1 MRNLEII
8 TNAAMTIRHQGKV
21 KPNMKIKT
29 VSSMSIL
36 LIAAASLLLATGA
49 QATVVDL
56 INGDSGTITNQY
68 GTAIFDFTQPQP
80 TGTGVIQPFLRVQS
94 SPTEQGYNTSG
105 VTPAAPFDDKAG
117 PWTHDITFADLMTT
131 AVTINGQNYFKL
143 LLDIN
148 EPGGSKS
155 TITLDQLQF
164 YTSSQG
170 SIVTTDLSQLGTLRY
185 SFSPGDMVNMDAA
198 RNHGSGSGD
207 MFAYIPVSAFA
218 GTSSSDFVYMYC
230 HFGNADFQT
239 EGGFEEWALV
249 VNPIPE
255 ASTIFPIIG
264 LLAAVFSTQFVR
276 RRQLQQVSK

>member
-1 MRNLEII
+1 MRNMGII
-8 TNAAMTIRHQGKV
+8 RNAKMTIRHQGKI
-21 KPNMKIKT
+21 KRTMKI
-29 VSSMSIL
+29 SSLTTL
-36 LIAAASLLLATGA
+36 LLTAASLIFATGA

-68 GTAIFDFTQPQP
+68 GTAIFEFTQPQP
-80 TGTGVIQPFLRVQS
+80 TGTGYIKPFLRVQAD
-94 SPTEQGYNTSG
+94 PTEQGYNTSG
-105 VTPAAPFDDKAG
+105 GVPFDDKAG
-117 PWTHDITFADLMTT
+117 PWTHDLTFADLMTT

-143 LLDIN
+143 MVDIN

-155 TITLDQLQF
+155 LLSLDQLQF
-164 YTSSQG
+164 YTSPNG
-170 SIVTTDLSQLGTLRY
+170 SATTTNISSLGTLRY
-185 SFSPGDMVNMDAA
+185 SFSAGDQVLMDAA

-218 GTSSSDFVYMYC
+218 GTASTDFVYMYC
-230 HFGNADFQT
+230 AFGNTDPSQ
-239 EGGFEEWALV
+239 GGVEEWDLV

-255 ASTIFPIIG
+255 ASTCLPIIG

>member
-1 MRNLEII
+1 MEII
-8 TNAAMTIRHQGKV
+8 TNATMTSRCQGTV
-21 KPNMKIKT
+21 NRNNMKIIR
-29 VSSMSIL
+29 VSSLSTL

-49 QATVVDL
+49 RATVVDL
-56 INGDSGTITNQY
+56 INGDTGTITNSY
-68 GTAIFDFTQPQP
+68 GTAQFDFTQPQP
-80 TGTGVIQPFLRVQS
+80 TGTGVIQPFLRVQAD
-94 SPTEQGYNTSG
+94 PAEQGYNTSG
-105 VTPAAPFDDKAG
+105 GTPFDDKAG
-117 PWTHDITFADLMTT
+117 PWTHDLTFADLMTT

-155 TITLDQLQF
+155 TISLDQLQF

-170 SIVTTDLSQLGTLRY
+170 SLTTTNLSSLGTLRY
-185 SFSPGDMVNMDAA
+185 SFSAGDQVLMDAS

-218 GTSSSDFVYMYC
+218 GTASSDFVYMYC
-230 HFGNADFQT
+230 HFGNTDPS

-264 LLAAVFSTQFVR
+264 LLAAIFSTQFVR
-276 RRQLQQVSK
+276 RRQLQRVSK